1 MEHQN
6 VVEKNVAIP
15 EHLIIN
21 GSTYSVKDTPE
32 IQEFIKS
39 VAKVEKSKLYT
50 QIEQLREQAIKLE
63 RVQISPTPKVEAPSF
78 DMDKFKEDISG
89 IVGTLIDNK
98 LAPIT
103 SESNRAKEQAL
114 NNYRE
119 ELVNKNI
126 DRCIPDLVRG
136 SSKEE
141 IDQSLAESIRLR
153 ASYPSPNTVE
163 AQVVKDPL
171 LQQTALDNKFQAET
185 YIPSVPGIPAA
196 DPSSN
201 QTDVKKMSMEE
212 FAKQREALMN
222 GMESLYGGK

>member
-1 MEHQN
+1 MENQN

-89 IVGTLIDNK
+89 IVGTIIDDK

-119 ELVNKNI
+119 ELVNENI
-126 DRCIPDLVRG
+126 DRCIPDLIRG

-163 AQVVKDPL
+163 ARVVKDPL
-171 LQQTALDNKFQAET
+171 LQQTALDNKFQTET

-212 FAKQREALMN
+212 FAKQRDALMN

>member
-6 VVEKNVAIP
+6 VVEKNVTIP

-89 IVGTLIDNK
+89 IVGTIIDSK

-136 SSKEE
+136 GSKEE

>member
-1 MEHQN
+1 MENQN

-15 EHLIIN
+15 EYLIIN

-32 IQEFIKS
+32 IQEFIKN

-50 QIEQLREQAIKLE
+50 QIEQLREQAMKLE

-89 IVGTLIDNK
+89 IVGTIIDDK

-163 AQVVKDPL
+163 TKAVKDPL

-201 QTDVKKMSMEE
+201 KTDVKKMSMEE
-212 FAKQREALMN
+212 FAKQRSALMN